1 MNKLGCLTII
11 AAAVVCGTAQAE
23 VKISGFATVAGGK
36 VLSGDGLNGAAPSFL
51 ANYPLVAVYEEDWS
65 FKPETRMGLQVSA
78 DLLEGLS
85 VTGQIVAR
93 GADDFDAKFEWAYL
107 SYRVNDTW
115 TIQAG
120 KKRLPLYYYSDFFDV
135 GYAYLWLRPPADNYT
150 WQIFNY
156 DGINALFNYQLGSWD
171 LSGNVYY
178 GREDD
183 TRNKLLSDYF
193 FGVQTREIWKDIT
206 GLVLNFNRDWL
217 DIRLTYMTYI
227 NERFFIENGVSTP
240 AEWDGQNSRR
250 GHFYGSSFNI
260 DYNNLILLTELN
272 RLDLNG
278 ENFDTYMVSAGY
290 RVNSITPYVSY
301 ANFDSEGEKHNTTS
315 LGLRYDFHNSAAFKL
330 QFDRVKDKGTPGY
343 EVAGDSNAITFG
355 IDLVF

>member
-1 MNKLGCLTII
+1 M
-11 AAAVVCGTAQAE
+11 
-23 VKISGFATVAGGK
+23 
-36 VLSGDGLNGAAPSFL
+36 
-51 ANYPLVAVYEEDWS
+51 
-65 FKPETRMGLQVSA
+65 SA
-78 DLLEGLS
+78 
-85 VTGQIVAR
+85 
-93 GADDFDAKFEWAYL
+93 
-107 SYRVNDTW
+107 
-115 TIQAG
+115 
-120 KKRLPLYYYSDFFDV
+120 
-135 GYAYLWLRPPADNYT
+135 
-150 WQIFNY
+150 
-156 DGINALFNYQLGSWD
+156 
-171 LSGNVYY
+171 
-178 GREDD
+178 
-183 TRNKLLSDYF
+183 
-193 FGVQTREIWKDIT
+193 
-206 GLVLNFNRDWL
+206 
-217 DIRLTYMTYI
+217 
-227 NERFFIENGVSTP
+227 FFIENGVSTP